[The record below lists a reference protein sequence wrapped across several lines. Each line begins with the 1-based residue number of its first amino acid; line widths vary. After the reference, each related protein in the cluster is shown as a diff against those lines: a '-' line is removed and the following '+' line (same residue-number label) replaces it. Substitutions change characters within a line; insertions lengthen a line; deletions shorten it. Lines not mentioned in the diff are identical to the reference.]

1 MKKIKEIDEIN
12 NKYYNEYEKN
22 LKERLEITM
31 KLAKYYMERTY
42 TYKDIGI
49 MIEKSF
55 KKELINVYKKNNKQL
70 PSNEEI
76 NKIAKKNEIPSKEI
90 ENWFKWIDYS
100 CKYLLA
106 KNDLYKI
113 NDIIKKNKEDFDNKN
128 EFMLIKKPNV
138 IV

>member
-1 MKKIKEIDEIN
+1 MDFSLCFGLDFEKYSEI
-12 NKYYNEYEKN
+12 
-22 LKERLEITM
+22 
-31 KLAKYYMERTY
+31 
-42 TYKDIGI
+42 
-49 MIEKSF
+49 S
-55 KKELINVYKKNNKQL
+55 
-70 PSNEEI
+70 
-76 NKIAKKNEIPSKEI
+76 KKNEIPSKEI